1 MINHH
6 ASAHI
11 TPMYT
16 NCIGHYNIIN
26 IIYQYYMTFW
36 HHVAHHVASFVV
48 GWTGWTG
55 WTGCT
60 SFQTRNRSGP
70 DASMY
75 IGQLACT

>member
-16 NCIGHYNIIN
+16 NCIGHYNVIN
-26 IIYQYYMTFW
+26 IYIY
-36 HHVAHHVASFVV
+36 HVAHHVASFV
-48 GWTGWTG
+48 G

-60 SFQTRNRSGP
+60 SFQTRNSSGP

-75 IGQLACT
+75 IGQWPAPKLHGAKRT